1 VAVATAVASG
11 ALLAGG
17 MSAAAM
23 AMAQCDVV
31 PGATARDCPGV
42 PSSKSSG
49 PQVGSV
55 TPPTVAAMQG
65 KERELAE
72 LAHVSSNA
80 SDAESRAQNVYQEAL
95 VQAAKFKNTYVGPLA
110 SEQQKKVDDA
120 MADWKA
126 KQALTRVTFD
136 AVEKAATE
144 YMKLWNAD
152 PRRKAI
158 ADAARGLSPNG
169 TKAEPKAKKESEK
182 DAHSSSVPESRQ
194 EQTSAPVPSVAPDGE
209 G

>member
-1 VAVATAVASG
+1 
-11 ALLAGG
+11 
-17 MSAAAM
+17 
-23 AMAQCDVV
+23 
-31 PGATARDCPGV
+31 
-42 PSSKSSG
+42 
-49 PQVGSV
+49 
-55 TPPTVAAMQG
+55 VAAIQG
-65 KERELAE
+65 KERELGE

-80 SDAESRAQNVYQEAL
+80 SDAEFRAQNVYQEAL

-110 SEQQKKVDDA
+110 QEQQKKVDDA

-158 ADAARGLSPNG
+158 ADAARGLSPDG
-169 TKAEPKAKKESEK
+169 TKAEPKAKNESEK
-182 DAHSSSVPESRQ
+182 EARSSSVPESR
-194 EQTSAPVPSVAPDGE
+194 EERTSAPVPSAAPDGE